1 MQGSSNTANTVDTE
15 AAAAADRTEAIM
27 AAVAAVAD
35 EEGATEVVTGEAAAV
50 AGAHEV
56 EFHVLGTAS
65 EA

>member
-1 MQGSSNTANTVDTE
+1 MDTE

-50 AGAHEV
+50 AGAHEEV